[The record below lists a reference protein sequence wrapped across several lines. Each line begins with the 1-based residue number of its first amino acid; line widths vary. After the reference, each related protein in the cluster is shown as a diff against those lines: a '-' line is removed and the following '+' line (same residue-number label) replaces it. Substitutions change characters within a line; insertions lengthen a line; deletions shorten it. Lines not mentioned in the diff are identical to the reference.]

1 MIKIRHRLISWL
13 IIAYVKRWGKLILL
27 YFAIGLFVFFALR
40 ITFGNLTKNLSNSGE
55 QKIGI
60 VGAYSLE
67 ELPTFILQKISSG
80 VTSIAKDSTIKP
92 NIASKWKIENNGKA
106 YVFYLRSDVYFSDG
120 TNLTSDHIQYNF
132 SDVSIYRP
140 NKYTIVYLLKDAYSP
155 FLVTVAKPIFKEGL
169 IGISDY
175 KVKNIKLN
183 GNFVQSLDLISKKN
197 DRMAYH
203 FYPTND
209 ALKIAYS
216 LGEVSKIIKLPDTK
230 FKNTTFDSFKNT
242 KVIQS
247 VNYNQLVTL
256 FYNTSDK
263 VLSSKTLREA
273 LSYTIPDNFKQGLRN
288 YGPYPLDFFVNQPTF
303 GTHKQD
309 LSHAKLLLEKL
320 KEETGATS
328 KISLKIDV
336 LPKYKNVA
344 KDLSNIW
351 KKLNINANIKTVNK
365 VPRSFQ
371 IFLGEFNVPQDP
383 DQYMLW
389 HSDQESNI
397 THYAN
402 LRVDKLLEDGR
413 KEIDINKRKVIY
425 ADFQKFIQSDPPASF
440 LFFPYTYDVTRK

>member
-1 MIKIRHRLISWL
+1 MIRIRHRLITWL
-13 IIAYVKRWGKLILL
+13 IKAYIKKWGKLILA
-27 YFAIGLFVFFALR
+27 YFAIGLFVFFFLR
-40 ITFGNLTKNLSNSGE
+40 LTFGNLTKNLSNSSE

-80 VTSIAKDSTIKP
+80 LTSIAKDSTIKP

-106 YVFYLRSDVYFSDG
+106 YVFYLRSDIYFSDG
-120 TNLTSDHIQYNF
+120 TNLTSEHIQYNF

-140 NKYTIVYLLKDAYSP
+140 NKYTIVYLLKDGYSP
-155 FLVTVAKPIFKEGL
+155 FLVTVSKPIFKSRL
-169 IGISDY
+169 IGVSDY
-175 KVKNIKLN
+175 KIKHLKLN
-183 GNFVQSLDLISKKN
+183 GNFVQSLDLVSQKGNKLS
-197 DRMAYH
+197 YQ
-203 FYPTND
+203 FYPTTSS
-209 ALKIAYS
+209 LKIAYS
-216 LGEVSKIIKLPDTK
+216 LGEVAKIIELPDAK

-242 KVIQS
+242 KVNRL
-247 VNYNQLVTL
+247 VNYNQLVGL

-273 LSYTIPDNFKQGLRN
+273 LSYTAPDNFKQGLRN
-288 YGPYPLDFFVNQPTF
+288 YGPYPSYFFVNQPLS
-303 GTHKQD
+303 GIHRQD

-328 KISLKIDV
+328 KISLTIDV
-336 LPKYKNVA
+336 LPKYKDVA
-344 KDLSNIW
+344 EDLSNIW
-351 KKLNINANIKTVNK
+351 KKLDINTNIKTTNK

-397 THYAN
+397 AHYAN

-413 KEIDINKRKVIY
+413 KEIDIEKRKIIY